1 MYTFLLGNTSVLG
14 EARDQPFILPGI
26 GFRCEDV
33 ILSTL
38 AKSNGVTRNGESDE
52 NNSIAAVEMRALDD
66 PTMEHGNWSV
76 IDPSQGASFRPSVV
90 LSDCRLSWCA
100 FDLRDT
106 LPDRR
111 DVQHLPKAGKGAFA
125 ITAHGAGSSGRNQY
139 PSGGTLADGEPQ
151 IA

>member
-1 MYTFLLGNTSVLG
+1 MYTFLLGDASVLG
-14 EARDQPFILPGI
+14 EARDQPFILPDN

-76 IDPSQGASFRPSVV
+76 IDPS
-90 LSDCRLSWCA
+90 
-100 FDLRDT
+100 
-106 LPDRR
+106 
-111 DVQHLPKAGKGAFA
+111 
-125 ITAHGAGSSGRNQY
+125 
-139 PSGGTLADGEPQ
+139 
-151 IA
+151 